1 MQQILGI
8 EFASPETGLPS
19 GTLEARRAS
28 GGLRDRNAPLHA
40 SYWAPVQ
47 KHHAGVHGKAEQ

>member
-19 GTLEARRAS
+19 VPLRRGGRRAGCVIATVLS
-28 GGLRDRNAPLHA
+28 TRLLGPSA
-40 SYWAPVQ
+40 